1 MWPAINSVD
10 STQGLDLQRA
20 SLFVI
25 ARLAEYRKVVLD
37 PLFQEKAGTLLA
49 HVDDLRHDHIS
60 LANAMILTRNFA
72 HFTPGMQSR
81 IADPSNLSALIELL
95 QSEEDDVPY
104 IAADVLAHALYF
116 AKPKAHPNGAAGVGS
131 SSKSAMRINPLEP
144 APSVDDLRRAFLP
157 GWRRFFL
164 ASSGEDDGDMQLLI
178 QGLDDVCAMLADPT
192 REKLL
197 RVVLDIHLRQPQI
210 VVDGAL
216 GMQQDEEKK
225 CRSDVIAER
234 DAVPLSGKAR
244 HLQPV
249 LPAPFRNLPEPHDSS
264 FHGSAHLWRFLRKLW
279 LLTLKEDLAS
289 SFLGSSLSLSRIQVV
304 LGRWKTQGNVTFSS
318 LTHERRARFLGFIV
332 GIMEACPNN
341 IAVSGVLDDIV
352 GIVDELV
359 GNPTTSGV
367 AYQLLYTVCK
377 QSPQSVDKILQHFA
391 GSDGNHNDNN
401 APQMSRAFRSL
412 MQGVML
418 EHLVIRLSV
427 SKIKGQET
435 DNTVTML
442 DPRAP
447 SSPAIAYAIGL
458 LNLMSARSP
467 DVVPWFIE
475 SQGVQVI
482 FDLLLMDSALL
493 VLLPPSIKSVF
504 HSSVVKILS
513 RVLQSH
519 PDTDRFI
526 IADARIL
533 HRIVRLAY
541 SLKSHTQLAALELLH
556 SLSKSSKIRDMLF
569 RLEYFSSSLYVVE
582 DWMADCFH
590 ARCTDLQV
598 APPLRSREIVEL
610 AHLMQL
616 PFFVDLRTPE
626 LMRLSMCFVES
637 RLVEEDSLMIVVGDG
652 RFGKIP
658 AWTVSEIYG
667 SETVAQKRMSELQVM
682 KGIDEEFKHVVSKR
696 SAEGSLM
703 MYKIQREGYWRSTT
717 ALVRKHV
724 AKRIEQFVTRDEQFF
739 GHTHYKHASSGLIS
753 RACRLL
759 IEDRAELVRRVAFT
773 KQLSEET
780 VFQAVTKR
788 RLSDLLTLLANS
800 QLFAGVSRDKLAC
813 LVYRLRSPTQS
824 SLKDFEEG
832 QVMSLMVILEENAK
846 YEVHIKDQGL
856 GIDDTVING
865 SLHRG
870 SFLGFPQWLTGE
882 NAGGNFSNASIHV
895 DRINVLTT
903 SITLGDLKAEL
914 GESETRFLIQRC
926 QQTLQHGEAREL
938 LNLMTLPVQL
948 SDPHCQNGERDQLQS
963 TALLLLEQLVS
974 SRDFAARMLTNT
986 WTIQI
991 ICEVAVSALSSS
1003 IVSTALEILSVLV
1016 KDEVLCK
1023 RFCALDIPLSEV
1035 ETSEEPCPSWAS
1047 KLGTFLA
1054 LVRHFP
1060 IAQWATDAHVLTR
1073 YFRIQS
1079 HVFKNIPIMFK
1090 NVSEV
1095 WTLEYLQQ
1103 CQFVFQ
1109 QDRHSEF
1116 QTAEIVAAHLIPAI
1130 HQHPELLIEG
1140 FRATSMHLDVVNVLS
1155 SADNS
1160 PLPCE
1165 SLMELTRFFC
1175 LDAVLHAQIWTSAH
1189 ISIESFD
1196 PVLCTV
1202 ATNLLTFRAATSSS
1216 SQHINRNHQMIRTY
1230 CEFILLICASDVD
1243 EARDV
1248 AFRERVEVRF
1258 SILSTLIQLLSSF
1271 EVIHLVR

>member
-1 MWPAINSVD
+1 MWPAIDSVD
-10 STQGLDLQRA
+10 PTQGLDLQRA
-20 SLFVI
+20 SLFTI

-49 HVDDLRHDHIS
+49 HMDDLRHDHIS
-60 LANAMILTRNFA
+60 LANAMLLTRNFA

-81 IADPSNLSALIELL
+81 IADPSNLSVLIELL

-116 AKPKAHPNGAAGVGS
+116 EKPKVHPNGTARAGS

-144 APSVDDLRRAFLP
+144 APSADDLRRAFLP

-164 ASSGEDDGDMQLLI
+164 ASSGEDDGDMQLLT
-178 QGLDDVCAMLADPT
+178 QGLDDVCAILANPT

-197 RVVLDIHLRQPQI
+197 RIVLDLHLRQSPI

-216 GMQQDEEKK
+216 DVQQDEEKK
-225 CRSDVIAER
+225 SRSDVIAER
-234 DAVPLSGKAR
+234 DVVPLSKKAR

-249 LPAPFRNLPEPHDSS
+249 LPAPFRNLPEPHDRS

-289 SFLGSSLSLSRIQVV
+289 SFLDSSLSLSRVQVV
-304 LGRWKTQGNVTFSS
+304 LGRWKTLDNVTFSS

-332 GIMEACPNN
+332 GVMEACPNN
-341 IAVSGVLDDIV
+341 LAVSGVIDDIV

-377 QSPQSVDKILQHFA
+377 QSPQSVDKILRHFT
-391 GSDGNHNDNN
+391 GSDGNHDNN

-412 MQGVML
+412 MQGVTL

-435 DNTVTML
+435 DNTVAML

-467 DVVPWFIE
+467 DVIPWFIE

-482 FDLLLMDSALL
+482 FDLLLMDSSLL
-493 VLLPPSIKSVF
+493 SLLQPSIKNMF
-504 HSSVVKILS
+504 HSSVVEILS

-541 SLKSHTQLAALELLH
+541 SLKSHTQLTALELLH

-598 APPLRSREIVEL
+598 APPLRPREIVEL

-667 SETVAQKRMSELQVM
+667 SEMVAQKRMSELQVM
-682 KGIDEEFKHVVSKR
+682 KCIDEEFKHVVSKR

-703 MYKIQREGYWRSTT
+703 IYKIQREGYWRSTT
-717 ALVRKHV
+717 ALVRKHI

-753 RACRLL
+753 RVCRLL

-824 SLKDFEEG
+824 SLKDFEDG
-832 QVMSLMVILEENAK
+832 QVMPLMVILEENAK
-846 YEVHIKDQGL
+846 YVVRIKDQGL
-856 GIDDTVING
+856 GIDDAVING

-870 SFLGFPQWLTGE
+870 SFLGFPQWLTDE
-882 NAGGNFSNASIHV
+882 KAGGNLSNASIHV

-903 SITLGDLKAEL
+903 SITLEDLKAEL

-926 QQTLQHGEAREL
+926 QQTLRHGEAREL
-938 LNLMTLPVQL
+938 LNLMTLPVQS
-948 SDPHCQNGERDQLQS
+948 SDPHCRNDERDQLQR

-974 SRDFAARMLTNT
+974 SREFAARMLTNT

-1016 KDEVLCK
+1016 EGEVLCK

-1035 ETSEEPCPSWAS
+1035 EASEEPCPSWAS

-1060 IAQWATDAHVLTR
+1060 IAQWATDAYVLTR

-1079 HVFKNIPIMFK
+1079 HVFKNIPIVFK
-1090 NVSEV
+1090 NISEV

-1103 CQFVFQ
+1103 CQLVFQ

-1130 HQHPELLIEG
+1130 HQHPELLTEG

-1155 SADNS
+1155 SADDG

-1165 SLMELTRFFC
+1165 SLMELTRFIC
-1175 LDAVLHAQIWTSAH
+1175 SDAVLHDQIWTSAH

-1196 PVLCTV
+1196 PVLCMV
-1202 ATNLLTFRAATSSS
+1202 ATDLLTFRTVTSSS

-1243 EARDV
+1243 EVRDV
-1248 AFRERVEVRF
+1248 AFRKRVEVRF
-1258 SILSTLIQLLSSF
+1258 SILSTLIQLLPRF
-1271 EVIHLVR
+1271 EVIRLVR